1 MTNIHY
7 KSDTVVGIKYST
19 FVFIPIVI
27 KVDIKLYKVAS
38 VAVNSI
44 IYVILSLHSNH
55 ISAKKSL
62 KIRKG

>member
-1 MTNIHY
+1 MANIHY
-7 KSDTVVGIKYST
+7 KSETVVWIKYST

-38 VAVNSI
+38 VAANI
-44 IYVILSLHSNH
+44 LIYVILPLHSNH